1 MQHRNYKVTLFAILT
16 LLLLVGA
23 PAARAAPPIGD
34 PAFAYVWARQD
45 RPVQERIVARS
56 WTWGPAPL
64 SDAINEAYVEGKNA
78 QRFVQYFDKS
88 RMEINDPNADPNSPW
103 YVTNGLLTIELMTG
117 RLQTGNT
124 QFETRSPAPIAAIGD
139 PGSFPTYADLQTFY
153 RGGSAGD
160 FAPTETPMTTL
171 LRRDLTTTEYT
182 RFTDDRNTWAVDAHN
197 GYAMVRAFVRF
208 MQQTG
213 IVYENGRSVRRAV
226 YDPWYVF
233 GQPVTQPFWVQASV
247 GGVERPILFQVFE
260 RRVLTYNAANPP
272 AFQVEM
278 GNVGQHYYRWRY
290 GAPLPVEPVACRNVE
305 RIAPDSAVG
314 RGIAFNL
321 ITTHPDLAQAQ
332 PSPQF
337 SDVRAIDRAGEW
349 VLLQAAFDR
358 QFEPGIFVLRAHGME
373 YRYAGA
379 MWAGQAAS
387 ADEIRSY
394 LAAQLPDAPPE
405 LTACLQPAEWFVP

>member
-1 MQHRNYKVTLFAILT
+1 
-16 LLLLVGA
+16 
-23 PAARAAPPIGD
+23 
-34 PAFAYVWARQD
+34 
-45 RPVQERIVARS
+45 
-56 WTWGPAPL
+56 
-64 SDAINEAYVEGKNA
+64 
-78 QRFVQYFDKS
+78 
-88 RMEINDPNADPNSPW
+88 MEINDPNADPNSPW

-160 FAPTETPMTTL
+160 FAPAETPMTTL
-171 LRRDLTTTEYT
+171 LRPDLTTTEYT
-182 RFTDDRNTWAVDAHN
+182 GFTNDPNTWAVDVHN

-233 GQPVTQPFWVQASV
+233 GQPVTQPFWAQATV
-247 GGVERPILFQVFE
+247 GGVERPILFQGFE
-260 RRVLTYNAANPP
+260 RRILTYNPANPP
-272 AFQVEM
+272 AFRVEM

-290 GAPLPVEPVACRNVE
+290 GAPLPVEPVACRKVE

-387 ADEIRSY
+387 ADEIRTY
-394 LAAQLPDAPPE
+394 LAARLPDAPPE